1 MSESVEHA
9 VQIHDCELLN
19 LPQDLLVQLA
29 SGIGCSDVDLRGYL
43 DYFKH
48 FTGLQEQTAFNIQN
62 IKQKY
67 KGYGKEGEA
76 AEAAYISGVLM
87 TFELVRR
94 AVIQTK
100 LSIPDPP
107 FYSELP
113 IDNDPH
119 YELPDNR

>member
-76 AEAAYISGVLM
+76 AEAAYISRCADDL
-87 TFELVRR
+87 R
-94 AVIQTK
+94 ASTACRDTNK
-100 LSIPDPP
+100 TEHS
-107 FYSELP
+107 
-113 IDNDPH
+113 
-119 YELPDNR
+119 